1 MATMTNEQLHFMTQ
15 MTPMNLT
22 MLKPKKRAAPLA
34 VNNLTKYRREAAART
49 IGKAAKKYIRGKA
62 SQRSNGVRPVNNNAH
77 RRVHGIGPANNT
89 RVTWS
94 RNANGKI
101 NRFKTLSNLRM
112 TLTNAQ
118 KNALGA
124 MTENQAMNAIRRLA
138 RQR

>member
-1 MATMTNEQLHFMTQ
+1 
-15 MTPMNLT
+15 
-22 MLKPKKRAAPLA
+22 
-34 VNNLTKYRREAAART
+34 
-49 IGKAAKKYIRGKA
+49 
-62 SQRSNGVRPVNNNAH
+62 
-77 RRVHGIGPANNT
+77 VHGIGPANNT